1 MRTSHYDRRF
11 ESVVRQLCVDPHP
24 VTRQPIFPTLR
35 GLLCFAAALGYERN
49 NRVPLQADQIVFVDG
64 RIFSNHQP
72 AVDLLYLIALA
83 SSGDM
88 NILRE
93 EREGEMADAFEQFAN
108 GGLEVLSDWL
118 NAPRAGSDGH
128 QAILAALR
136 SEGYLASQE
145 GARNLDDVLPD
156 VSF

>member
-1 MRTSHYDRRF
+1 MRTFHYDRRF
-11 ESVVRQLCVDPHP
+11 ESVVRRLCVDSHP
-24 VTRQPIFPTLR
+24 VTKQPIFPTFR
-35 GLLCFAAALGYERN
+35 SLLCFAAVLGYERN
-49 NRVPLQADQIVFVDG
+49 NRIPLQADPVDFVDG

-72 AVDLLYLIALA
+72 AMDLLYLIALA

-93 EREGEMADAFEQFAN
+93 EREGEMADVFEHLAN
-108 GGLEVLSDWL
+108 AGLDVLDAWL
-118 NAPRAGSDGH
+118 KASPADRDGH
-128 QAILAALR
+128 QAILEALR

-145 GARNLDDVLPD
+145 GARDLEDVLPD